1 MLDWTTGQ
9 PNAKYH
15 AVQMLS
21 SLGTGTKQL
30 HSTDLT
36 GPGAAASYALG
47 MVVGGVRKLLLVS
60 KSEHSQL
67 FHVSNATNLTVA
79 MVLDGSV
86 DGATAS
92 AEPGFLPPVMRPVRD
107 DGVLRLGPWGFAL
120 LTF

>member
-9 PNAKYH
+9 PNAKYY

-47 MVVGGVRKLLLVS
+47 MVVGGR
-60 KSEHSQL
+60 
-67 FHVSNATNLTVA
+67 A
-79 MVLDGSV
+79 
-86 DGATAS
+86 
-92 AEPGFLPPVMRPVRD
+92 
-107 DGVLRLGPWGFAL
+107 
-120 LTF
+120 